1 MEILTNQMIDSD
13 QIQLRYRFQHQTDL
27 TVEEVIERFKLNKE
41 KLYPKYLISVIEDNI
56 WVKIGADDRQLYSPH
71 LHLEVSETSD
81 KKTLIRAL
89 YGPNPAMW
97 TLFMFL
103 HFVVAGVFIIF
114 SVIAYTR
121 WQLEESMTSSVI
133 VMILMAMVWFLL
145 YFFARMNRKA
155 GLHQAEDIQK
165 VFENIVRD

>member
-1 MEILTNQMIDSD
+1 METILQPKISYD
-13 QIQLRYRFQHQTDL
+13 QIKLRYRFQQETEL
-27 TVEEVIERFKLNKE
+27 KVEEVIERFKTNKE

-56 WVKIGADDRQLYSPH
+56 WVKIGAEDRQLYSPH
-71 LHLEVSETSD
+71 LHLEVTENFD
-81 KKTLIRAL
+81 KKTIIRAL

-114 SVIAYTR
+114 GVIAYTR

-133 VMILMAMVWFLL
+133 VMILMSVIWLFL

-155 GLHQAEDIQK
+155 GLPQAEEIQK
-165 VFENIVRD
+165 VFESIVNV